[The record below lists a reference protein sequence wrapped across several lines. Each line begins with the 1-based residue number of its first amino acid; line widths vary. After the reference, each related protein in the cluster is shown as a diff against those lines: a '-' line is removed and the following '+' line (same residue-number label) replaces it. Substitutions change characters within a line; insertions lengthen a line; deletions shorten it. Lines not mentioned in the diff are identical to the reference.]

1 VLSGRAGTQIHTRAS
16 AALVEH
22 QEEDVALAR
31 DGVVI
36 VRNAVETL
44 DEKAGDV
51 ADRLLYQETKRRL
64 AHEDGPT
71 MQQYAEAKSEVVEAI
86 IRRALDAGASSS

>member
-1 VLSGRAGTQIHTRAS
+1 MLSGRTRTQIHTRAP

-51 ADRLLYQETKRRL
+51 ADRLLAVQRDARL
-64 AHEDGPT
+64 SAHC
-71 MQQYAEAKSEVVEAI
+71 
-86 IRRALDAGASSS
+86 